1 MSRKDSQFSL
11 PLQMLPRYLVNPL
24 HPNISIHILHT
35 LLCFSF
41 GAEKEKLFNDQSS

>member
-1 MSRKDSQFSL
+1 
-11 PLQMLPRYLVNPL
+11 MLPRYLVNPL

-41 GAEKEKLFNDQSS
+41 SADKEKLFNDQSS